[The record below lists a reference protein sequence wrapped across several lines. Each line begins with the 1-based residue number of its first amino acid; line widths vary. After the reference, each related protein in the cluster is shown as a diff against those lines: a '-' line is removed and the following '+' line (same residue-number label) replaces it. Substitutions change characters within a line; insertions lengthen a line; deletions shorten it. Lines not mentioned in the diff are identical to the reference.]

1 MRVLQVEDDAATA
14 QTVERMLSSK
24 GYVCETTALGEQ
36 AVKLATKNAYD
47 LILLDIMLP
56 DIDGYEVLR
65 QLRDANV
72 ATPVL
77 IQSALVSRDELEKG
91 LGFGVDD
98 YLIKPYTQAELTERI
113 QTTLARAN
121 DNQTEAAEAEDED
134 DRRTMPRHA
143 SKGRR
148 NHSRRKTLK
157 SGEIVFD
164 QARRIVDCLILNVSE
179 GGAALQVREVPDL
192 PDIFDLRI
200 QHSTLYRCTICWRH
214 QNKLG
219 VRFVNSHGQPMP

>member
-14 QTVERMLSSK
+14 QTVELMLTSK

-36 AVKLATKNAYD
+36 AVELATQNAYD

-121 DNQTEAAEAEDED
+121 NNQTKAAEEED
-134 DRRTMPRHA
+134 DRRTAPRDA
-143 SKGRR
+143 NQGRR
-148 NHSRRKTLK
+148 KHSRLSTLK

-164 QARRIVDCLILNVSE
+164 KANRIIDCLILNVAE
-179 GGAALQVREVPDL
+179 GGAALQVKGSPDL
-192 PDIFDLRI
+192 PEIFDLRI

-214 QNKLG
+214 RNKLG

>member
-36 AVKLATKNAYD
+36 AVELATQNAYD

-72 ATPVL
+72 ATPIL
-77 IQSALVSRDELEKG
+77 IQSALVSRDELENG
-91 LGFGVDD
+91 LGFGMDD

-113 QTTLARAN
+113 QTTLAHAN
-121 DNQTEAAEAEDED
+121 DNQTKAAEAED
-134 DRRTMPRHA
+134 DRGTVPRDA
-143 SKGRR
+143 SEGRR
-148 NHSRRKTLK
+148 NHSRLKTLK

-164 QARRIVDCLILNVSE
+164 KTSRIINCLILNVSK
-179 GGAALQVREVPDL
+179 GGVALQVKESPDL
-192 PDIFDLRI
+192 PEIFDLRI

-214 QNKLG
+214 RNKLG
-219 VRFVNSHGQPMP
+219 VRFINSDGQPLP

>member
-14 QTVERMLSSK
+14 QTVELMLTSK

-36 AVKLATKNAYD
+36 AVELATQNAYD

-72 ATPVL
+72 TTPIL

-91 LGFGVDD
+91 LGFGMND

-113 QTTLARAN
+113 QTTLARAK
-121 DNQTEAAEAEDED
+121 DNRTKAAEDED
-134 DRRTMPRHA
+134 DRRTVPRDA
-143 SKGRR
+143 NEGRR
-148 NHSRRKTLK
+148 KHRRRKTLK
-157 SGEIVFD
+157 SGEIIFD
-164 QARRIVDCLILNVSE
+164 ISKSIIKCLILNISE
-179 GGAALQVREVPDL
+179 GGAALQVKECPDL
-192 PDIFDLRI
+192 PETFDLRI
-200 QHSTLYRCTICWRH
+200 QHSTLYRCAICWRH
-214 QNKLG
+214 QDKLG
-219 VRFVNSHGQPMP
+219 VRFINSHGQPMP

>member
-14 QTVERMLSSK
+14 QIVERMLTSK

-36 AVKLATKNAYD
+36 AVDLATQNAYD

-65 QLRDANV
+65 QLRDADV

-91 LGFGVDD
+91 LGFGMND

-113 QTTLARAN
+113 QTTLARAK
-121 DNQTEAAEAEDED
+121 DNRTKATEAED
-134 DRRTMPRHA
+134 DRRTVPRDAHE
-143 SKGRR
+143 GRR
-148 NHSRRKTLK
+148 KHRRRKTLK
-157 SGEIVFD
+157 SGEIIFD
-164 QARRIVDCLILNVSE
+164 ISKSIIKCLILNISE
-179 GGAALQVREVPDL
+179 GGAALQVKECPDL
-192 PDIFDLRI
+192 PETFDLRI

-214 QNKLG
+214 RNKLG